1 MLFTSTC
8 QCNNQSIFIP
18 RYFIEFDGYK
28 LFLLSLTFML
38 LKSTFLAD
46 SEITSLVFSTLR
58 EILFALNQ
66 LFKCFISRLTRVFR
80 FFADL
85 LVWKRFV
92 KDLYHQHSDAP
103 YCI

>member
-46 SEITSLVFSTLR
+46 SEITSLVFPT
-58 EILFALNQ
+58 
-66 LFKCFISRLTRVFR
+66 
-80 FFADL
+80 
-85 LVWKRFV
+85 
-92 KDLYHQHSDAP
+92 
-103 YCI
+103 